1 MALKNDVVKVG
12 PRRMVK
18 WIVIG
23 LIVLVVIVTAIN
35 SVAVVGSGKAGVV
48 TTMGAVHGRVLGEG
62 LHFITPFIQNVIQID
77 VRTQKIE
84 AYCSAVSKDLQSIAT
99 EVAVNYHVVR
109 ESASRLY
116 QDVGMSYADVII
128 TPAIQESV
136 KKVTAQY
143 SAEENITRREEVS
156 NIIKEG
162 LEEKLSGY
170 GIYIDGMNI
179 LNLDFSDEF
188 NKAIEAKQTAQQQAL
203 KAEQDLSRIKIEAQQ
218 KVEQAKADADA
229 TRAKADAEAYS
240 IQKIQE
246 QLAKDPRYIEYFK
259 YEKWDGKLPI
269 YEGSATPIID
279 LRLDLEPEISE

>member
-1 MALKNDVVKVG
+1 MAAKKIG
-12 PRRMVK
+12 K
-18 WIVIG
+18 WIVTG
-23 LIVLVVIVTAIN
+23 VVALIVLIGVLNCFAIVD
-35 SVAVVGSGKAGVV
+35 SGKAGVV
-48 TTMGAVHGRVLGEG
+48 TTMGAVQKVALGEG
-62 LHFITPFIQNVIQID
+62 MHLKIPFVQKIVQMD

-84 AYCSAVSKDLQSIAT
+84 ASCSAVSKDLQAIAT
-99 EVAVNYHVVR
+99 QVAVNYHVIR
-109 ESASRLY
+109 DSAPSLY
-116 QDVGMSYADVII
+116 QEVGMSYANIVI
-128 TPAIQESV
+128 TPAIQEAV

-143 SAEENITRREEVS
+143 SAEESITKRQEVS
-156 NIIKEG
+156 DKIKEG
-162 LEEKLSGY
+162 LEDKLSGY

-203 KAEQDLSRIKIEAQQ
+203 KAEQDLNRIKIEAQQ

-229 TRAKADAEAYS
+229 TRAKADADAYA

-269 YEGSATPIID
+269 VEGSATPIID
-279 LRLDLEPEISE
+279 LRLNNEIDE